1 MKKFLYSLLFLSV
14 FFCASALESGKTYG
28 ISQGTKAAF
37 IKNAE
42 PQSGRTAVMWS
53 DTKVPAQRWLLEQRD
68 DGTYTFLNLYTDY
81 YLGVN
86 RVGAGAAAD
95 QRVFSNYLTRW
106 NLEPSG
112 DGYMLVPA
120 QNADFCLAAASD
132 EEGASLSLVE
142 KATADPALSVFS
154 LNADDEV
161 IPRAY
166 DTAVRDA
173 IMDGYLGQYYHD
185 ASTGHVLGGGGWW
198 GDAEMFETILD
209 AFATT
214 GDLRYKEIFNELY
227 VNFLQR
233 NGTDWSGNEFND
245 DITWMVLACIRAYKY
260 FGVADYLAKAKDNYT
275 RMYNRAHQ
283 RFGTLIWKQ
292 SQENKL
298 ATNSCINCPATVAA
312 CYLGEMTGDESWY
325 TKALSIYAGQR
336 KLLFNENTGE
346 VWDCRAW
353 NSDGT
358 MEAGGN
364 RWVSTYNQGT
374 MLGAAVAL
382 YNYTKDEKYIQDAKK
397 IYERSRDHLTN
408 GNKIISVC
416 QTINGDLCGFK
427 GILMRYVRAYAE
439 SQRLE
444 EPMLWLEK
452 NAWHAYQNGNSN
464 GVIWSAWLT
473 KTDESLKRM
482 EGDSEKDVTNDA
494 FGSSTAVSV
503 AFNAHVNRQFSKD
516 AAAGLEAK
524 YFDEIQFTQLS
535 DELSDGDT
543 PNTTPSALTNAHLCF
558 RNVDFGNDGLNKA
571 IVRVSSNT
579 KRAFVKVYVDSIAD
593 ETLLGRSKGSLA
605 KEWQDVSI
613 DLDRTLT
620 GVHDV
625 YVQFSGDGMQF
636 HNMRFTADGGAG
648 VESAVAAE
656 DCPMSVNGRELTVD
670 CTEDSVL
677 SVYNEAGVLQMTRA
691 LDSGIST
698 VTLQPGVHICRL
710 SSASHKS
717 SLKTIVK

>member
-1 MKKFLYSLLFLSV
+1 MKRLLYSLLLLSV
-14 FFCASALESGKTYG
+14 FLGASALEIGKVYTISHGGKTL
-28 ISQGTKAAF
+28 F
-37 IKNAE
+37 VKNAE
-42 PQSGRTAVMWS
+42 PKSGSNVVMWT
-53 DTKVPAQRWLLEQRD
+53 DTEVPAQRWWFVQHD
-68 DGTYTFLNLYTDY
+68 DGTYGFVNIYTEN
-81 YLGVN
+81 YLGLN
-86 RVGAGAAAD
+86 GLNSGALAN
-95 QRVFSNYLTRW
+95 QRTYSVMLTRW
-106 NLEPSG
+106 NLEEAG
-112 DGYMLVPA
+112 DGYRIVSA
-120 QNADFCLAAASD
+120 QKPDFCLSVASAD
-132 EEGASLSLVE
+132 EGASVAFVE
-142 KATADPALSVFS
+142 KESADPASTIFTFTEDAAVP
-154 LNADDEV
+154 A
-161 IPRAY
+161 AY
-166 DTAVRDA
+166 DASVRDA
-173 IMDGYLGQYYHD
+173 IMDGFLGQYYHD
-185 ASTGHVLGGGGWW
+185 ANTGHVLGGGGWW

-214 GDLRYKEIFNELY
+214 GDLRYKEIFHELY

-233 NGTDWSGNEFND
+233 NGQDWSGNEYND

-312 CYLGEMTGDESWY
+312 CYLGELTGDESWY

-358 MEAGGN
+358 MESGGN

-382 YNYTKDEKYIQDAKK
+382 YQFTKDEMYIQDAKK

-408 GNKIISVC
+408 SNKIISVC
-416 QTINGDLCGFK
+416 QTVNGDLCGFK

-439 SQRLE
+439 SQHLE

-452 NAWHAYQNGNSN
+452 NAWHAYQNRTSK

-482 EGDSEKDVTNDA
+482 EGDSEKDVNNDA

-503 AFNAHVNRQFSKD
+503 AFNAHVNRQFIKN
-516 AAAGLEAK
+516 AGEGLEAK
-524 YFDEIQFTQLS
+524 YFDEIQFTQLD
-535 DELSDGDT
+535 DELADGTT
-543 PNTTPSALTNAHLCF
+543 PNTTPTALTNGYICF
-558 RNVDFGNDGLNKA
+558 RNVDFGSEGLNQA
-571 IVRVSSNT
+571 IVRVNATASRSYI
-579 KRAFVKVYVDSIAD
+579 KVYADSIAD
-593 ETLLGRSKGSLA
+593 ETLLGRSAGFLS
-605 KEWQDVSI
+605 KEWQDAKV
-613 DLDRTLT
+613 DMNKALT

-625 YVQFSGDGMQF
+625 YVQFSGAGIQF
-636 HNMRFTADGGAG
+636 HNVIFTAEGAG
-648 VESAVAAE
+648 VENAVAA
-656 DCPMSVNGRELTVD
+656 DKCRMSLSGCELTVD
-670 CTEDSVL
+670 CAENSL
-677 SVYNEAGVLQMTRA
+677 LMIYNEAGVLE
-691 LDSGIST
+691 DSRSLASGKTSL
-698 VTLQPGVHICRL
+698 TLEPGVHICRL